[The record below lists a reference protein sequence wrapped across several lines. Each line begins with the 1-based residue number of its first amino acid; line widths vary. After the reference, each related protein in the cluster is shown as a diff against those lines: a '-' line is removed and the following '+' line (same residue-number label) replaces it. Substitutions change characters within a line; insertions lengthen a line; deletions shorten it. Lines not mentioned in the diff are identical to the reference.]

1 MVAHER
7 IKCADI
13 EEELRQ
19 VRQEKEALKSAM
31 VIIEQENALLKT
43 SVSGSESP
51 QFSRSVISNLDLT
64 PRSSR
69 PSSRILA
76 SPALPVPESTDPTT
90 SSSSALGYSP
100 PTSEPPSSSPE
111 SPEIVL
117 SQHSVP
123 TRKDSVPVPRE
134 QTWSSPD
141 RYALLKSPVPDL
153 PAEDSPWSG

>member
-19 VRQEKEALKSAM
+19 IRQEKEALKSAM

-43 SVSGSESP
+43 SVTGSQSP
-51 QFSRSVISNLDLT
+51 QFSRSVNSNLDLT

-69 PSSRILA
+69 PSSRILVSS
-76 SPALPVPESTDPTT
+76 SPPVPESPDQTI

-111 SPEIVL
+111 SQEIVPP
-117 SQHSVP
+117 QPSVP
-123 TRKDSVPVPRE
+123 TRKDSVPRE
-134 QTWSSPD
+134 RTWSPPD
-141 RYALLKSPVPDL
+141 CYAILKSPVPDL